1 MPRKKIK
8 IALVG
13 YRLGK
18 GGAEKALAN
27 LSIFFDSKGLEVH
40 NVIVLDD
47 VSYPYAGKLLNLGK
61 LKNNSNDFFNKIKRF
76 VFFKKYLDENEFD
89 FILDFRPRTKTIQ
102 EFFIAKWLYKTNVI
116 FSVRS
121 YLLDYYI
128 PNWVSLARFMYG
140 NCYSIVSV
148 TNCAKDLIESK
159 YNFKNVITI
168 NNPVDFKDIES
179 KYNDAINLKFEFVIG
194 IGQME
199 TPIKQFD
206 KLIEAYSNSIL
217 PKRNIHLVLLGD
229 GVKKSSL
236 FDLVKQKNLED
247 NIHFLGYQNNP
258 FKYLKK
264 SKFLVL
270 SSLNEGMPNVILES
284 LACET
289 PVVSFDCLSGPS
301 EIIIDKKNGIL
312 VENQNVPKL
321 IEAMNLFIEDEVL
334 YDYCKKNTLK
344 SIQHFSLDS
353 IGKQWLDLMKIKTD
367 INNGN
372 DK

>member
-1 MPRKKIK
+1 MIIPSKKIK
-8 IALVG
+8 IALIG

-27 LSIFFDSKGLEVH
+27 LSIFFDSKGLDVH

-61 LKNNSNDFFNKIKRF
+61 LKNNSNDIFNKITRF
-76 VFFKKYLDENEFD
+76 VFLKNYLDENEFD
-89 FILDFRPRTKTIQ
+89 FILDFRPRKKIIQ
-102 EFFIAKWLYKTNVI
+102 EFLIAKWLYKTKVI

-128 PNWVSLARFMYG
+128 PNWVSLARYMYG
-140 NCYSIVSV
+140 SCYSIVSV
-148 TNCAKDLIESK
+148 TNAAKDLIESK
-159 YNFKNVITI
+159 YNFKNVTTI

-179 KYNDAINLKFEFVIG
+179 KYNDSININFEFIIG

-206 KLIEAYSNSIL
+206 KLIEAYSNSVL
-217 PKRNIHLVLLGD
+217 PMKNIHLVLLGD
-229 GVKKSSL
+229 GIKKSSL
-236 FDLVKQKNLED
+236 FDLVKQKNLE
-247 NIHFLGYQNNP
+247 NKIHFLGYQNNP

-321 IEAMNLFIEDEVL
+321 TEAMNLFIEDELV
-334 YDYCKKNTLK
+334 YNYCKKNTLE
-344 SIQHFSLDS
+344 SIQHFSLDR

-367 INNGN
+367 IA
-372 DK
+372 